1 MNYAKIRNY
10 DIANGEGV
18 RTSLFV
24 SGCTNHC
31 PGCFNPEEQDFNCG
45 RPFTKETIAE
55 IHKMLA
61 NPVISGLSLL
71 GGDPLCQDYCGIHDL
86 IDLCFYTHSIGKTV
100 WLWTGFIWE
109 NCYNPLFP
117 DKDEDDHQFAQMALL
132 TSCDVVID
140 GPFKMELSDR
150 MLKWCG
156 SANQRVIDVQK
167 TLRQKK
173 IVLYEGAHYE

>member
-10 DIANGEGV
+10 DIANGEGI

-31 PGCFNPEEQDFNCG
+31 QGCFNEEAQDFNYG
-45 RPFTKETIAE
+45 LPYIPETEQTIL
-55 IHKMLA
+55 KQ
-61 NPVISGLSLL
+61 ISKPYVAGLSIL
-71 GGDPLCQDYCGIHDL
+71 GGDPLCQNNSGLTLL
-86 IDLCFYTHSIGKTV
+86 IELTNAVHNLGKTV
-100 WLWTGFIWE
+100 WLWTGFVWE
-109 NCYNPLFP
+109 DLDHIKMNLNKALIKTLLYN
-117 DKDEDDHQFAQMALL
+117 
-132 TSCDVVID
+132 CDVVVD

-150 MLKWCG
+150 MLKWRG

-173 IVLYEGAHYE
+173 IVLYEGGHYE

>member
-10 DIANGEGV
+10 DIANGEGI

-31 PGCFNPEEQDFNCG
+31 QGCFNEEAQDFNYG
-45 RPFTKETIAE
+45 LPYIPETEQTIL
-55 IHKMLA
+55 KQ
-61 NPVISGLSLL
+61 ISKPYVAGLSIL
-71 GGDPLCQDYCGIHDL
+71 GGDPLCQNNSGLTLLIELTNAVHDL
-86 IDLCFYTHSIGKTV
+86 GKTV
-100 WLWTGFIWE
+100 WLWTGFVWE
-109 NCYNPLFP
+109 DLDHIKMNLNKALIKTLLYN
-117 DKDEDDHQFAQMALL
+117 
-132 TSCDVVID
+132 CDVVVD

-150 MLKWCG
+150 MLKWRG

-173 IVLYEGAHYE
+173 IVLYEGGHYE